1 MFDMMIIERIIIIDV
16 IISAFMFLFLL
27 LINSSGVSI
36 MDKYVSIKDKYVR
49 IKDKYVSIM
58 TNLKFMKSLIP
69 IPWDFYFYWCNDG
82 KKVIKTVEVYE

>member
-16 IISAFMFLFLL
+16 IVSAFMFLFLL

-49 IKDKYVSIM
+49 IKDKYVSIK
-58 TNLKFMKSLIP
+58 TNLKFMKSLIQ
-69 IPWDFYFYWCNDG
+69 IPWISIFIG
-82 KKVIKTVEVYE
+82 AMMAKKE